1 MNIYERIA
9 SMFTFANI
17 CFVMM
22 YPWLSPVLQDIVR
35 GTSFL
40 ILIMVS
46 TIWFSGHVQQTYIEL
61 FDSFHL
67 QIMGDSSEIQLEEL
81 QNINA
86 IHSAVL
92 IPNANAIPTA
102 IKLSI
107 IGICDI
113 LFHVVPCF
121 LIGLPNAISIIITY
135 MIMVVWYVIKK
146 DKIADIYAPSV
157 NAKRAFIITGVVAV
171 MFVLIKSM

>member
-9 SMFTFANI
+9 SMFTFANM

-22 YPWLSPVLQDIVR
+22 YPWLSSVLQDIVR

-67 QIMGDSSEIQLEEL
+67 QIMGDSGEIQLEEL
-81 QNINA
+81 HNINTV
-86 IHSAVL
+86 I
-92 IPNANAIPTA
+92 IPNKIPTA

-107 IGICDI
+107 VGICDI

-157 NAKRAFIITGVVAV
+157 NAKRAFIITGIVAGIVVIIRL
-171 MFVLIKSM
+171 M

>member
-67 QIMGDSSEIQLEEL
+67 QIMGDSDKMQLEEL
-81 QNINA
+81 QNINT
-86 IHSAVL
+86 IHSAIQRELLV
-92 IPNANAIPTA
+92 
-102 IKLSI
+102 
-107 IGICDI
+107 IGEATSRI
-113 LFHVVPCF
+113 L
-121 LIGLPNAISIIITY
+121 
-135 MIMVVWYVIKK
+135 KK
-146 DKIADIYAPSV
+146 IQI
-157 NAKRAFIITGVVAV
+157 
-171 MFVLIKSM
+171 

>member
-22 YPWLSPVLQDIVR
+22 YPWLSSVLQDIVR

-67 QIMGDSSEIQLEEL
+67 QIMGDSGKIQLEEL

-86 IHSAVL
+86 IHSAVI
-92 IPNANAIPTA
+92 IPNTIPTA

-107 IGICDI
+107 VGICDI

-121 LIGLPNAISIIITY
+121 LIGLPTAISIIITY

-157 NAKRAFIITGVVAV
+157 NAKRAFIITGIVAGIVVIIRL
-171 MFVLIKSM
+171 M

>member
-1 MNIYERIA
+1 
-9 SMFTFANI
+9 MFTFANI

-67 QIMGDSSEIQLEEL
+67 QIMGDSDEIQLEEL
-81 QNINA
+81 QNINE
-86 IHSAVL
+86 
-92 IPNANAIPTA
+92 IPNTVPTA

-107 IGICDI
+107 VGICDI

-121 LIGLPNAISIIITY
+121 LIGLPTAISIIITY

-157 NAKRAFIITGVVAV
+157 NAKRAFIITGIVAGIVVIIRL
-171 MFVLIKSM
+171 M

>member
-1 MNIYERIA
+1 
-9 SMFTFANI
+9 MFTFTNM
-17 CFVMM
+17 CFLMI
-22 YPWLSPVLQDIVR
+22 YPWLSHVLKDIVS

-67 QIMGDSSEIQLEEL
+67 QIMGDSDEIQLKEL

-86 IHSAVL
+86 IHSAIHCAIHSAVI
-92 IPNANAIPTA
+92 IPNTIPTA

-107 IGICDI
+107 VGICDI

-121 LIGLPNAISIIITY
+121 LIGLPTAISIIITY

-157 NAKRAFIITGVVAV
+157 NAKRAFIITGIVAGIVVIIQL
-171 MFVLIKSM
+171 M

>member
-67 QIMGDSSEIQLEEL
+67 QIMGDSGEIQLEKL
-81 QNINA
+81 QNINEIPTA
-86 IHSAVL
+86 
-92 IPNANAIPTA
+92 IPNTIPTA

-107 IGICDI
+107 VGICDI

-157 NAKRAFIITGVVAV
+157 NAKRAFIITGIVAGIVVIIRL
-171 MFVLIKSM
+171 M